1 MVAEKVSPVGATGAA
16 PTAEIAP
23 MKTWAKVIRHGGRD
37 FGVTIYVVAGRQI
50 DRDVYDLIIKIDRE
64 NYTAEEYY
72 GTFDAWKMDV
82 DVDGDV
88 ARDIVAAVLA
98 GALFSRVSNSETV
111 HSDAYYSYYESGD
124 GIYDVFYIR
133 ADNSVY
139 IVDPD
144 GEVYNI
150 GTLRDAEEYIPEDFG
165 EEVKEFIRRFIRAVR
180 ALVP

>member
-1 MVAEKVSPVGATGAA
+1 MAGEKNTPARATGAA
-16 PTAEIAP
+16 LAAEIAP

-88 ARDIVAAVLA
+88 ARDIVVAVLA

-111 HSDAYYSYYESGD
+111 HSDAYYSYYETSD
-124 GIYDVFYIR
+124 GVYDMFYIR
-133 ADNSVY
+133 VDNSVY
-139 IVDPD
+139 VIDPD
-144 GEVYNI
+144 SEVYNL
-150 GTLRDAEEYIPEDFG
+150 GTLRDAEEFIPDF
-165 EEVKEFIRRFIRAVR
+165 EETVKEVIRRFIRAVR
-180 ALVP
+180 ALP